1 MGERHTGGS
10 RQQHDSDLKTEDL
23 KWRDKVWIIGTG
35 GKAHEGVIAG
45 KGTRPKT
52 IRVPKNNRQKTSWW
66 RVEFPGEN
74 YSKVYA
80 NWELFP
86 NQKAAKNSLKL

>member
-35 GKAHEGVIAG
+35 GKVKESLLVKARGPKPSACQRTTGRRQVGGV
-45 KGTRPKT
+45 
-52 IRVPKNNRQKTSWW
+52 
-66 RVEFPGEN
+66 
-74 YSKVYA
+74 
-80 NWELFP
+80 
-86 NQKAAKNSLKL
+86 